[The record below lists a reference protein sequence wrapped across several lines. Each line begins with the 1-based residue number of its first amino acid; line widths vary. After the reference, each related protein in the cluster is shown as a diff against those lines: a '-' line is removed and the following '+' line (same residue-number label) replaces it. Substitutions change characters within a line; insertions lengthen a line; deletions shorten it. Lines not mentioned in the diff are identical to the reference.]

1 MKRKNIRRKVI
12 IRVNFTFS
20 GISEL
25 TSFRHA
31 QTAGIFPLKTLATP
45 GLFRGK

>member
-1 MKRKNIRRKVI
+1 MNIRRKVI
-12 IRVNFTFS
+12 IHIHFTFS

-31 QTAGIFPLKTLATP
+31 QTAGIFPLKTLANL
-45 GLFRGK
+45 GLFRDK